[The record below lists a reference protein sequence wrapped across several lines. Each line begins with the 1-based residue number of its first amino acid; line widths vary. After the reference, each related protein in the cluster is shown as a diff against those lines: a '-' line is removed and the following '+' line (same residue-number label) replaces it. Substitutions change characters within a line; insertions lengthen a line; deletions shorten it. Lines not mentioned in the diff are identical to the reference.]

1 MYRSII
7 NSHQDKYSK
16 SVSSAWLNFFFHR
29 EKKKEVS
36 IVQKVPGLK
45 RSEHV
50 DFVVT
55 NKPPTISYFG
65 ECLKTNQGES
75 RR

>member
-1 MYRSII
+1 M
-7 NSHQDKYSK
+7 
-16 SVSSAWLNFFFHR
+16 
-29 EKKKEVS
+29 
-36 IVQKVPGLK
+36 VQKVPGLK

-55 NKPPTISYFG
+55 NKPTSILYFG

-75 RR
+75 CR